1 MPTPQD
7 PRIAFIIPAYNE
19 AGAIGQTIDE
29 ARRQVPG
36 CLVVVCDNNSTDTT
50 ALEAERAGAVVL
62 YEPVRGKGNA
72 VRRLLRDVE
81 AEIYVMVD
89 GDNTYDLSGIAAAID
104 RLQSQGFDLLTGDR
118 LASAASHMRRGH
130 GAGNRLFS
138 GLLKAITGVGTA
150 DVFSGLRILSRRLV
164 RSFPAV
170 SSEFEIET
178 ELSIFASRMRLPAA
192 DFPTHVRRR
201 VGTESK
207 LNTLRDGLKISA
219 FILRLLHREFP
230 LRLYGPLGLL
240 ILLVS
245 LVLFAGVYRDYL
257 DTGQV
262 ARMPTLVFSLFG
274 VAGSMALFGLGL
286 ILKEISNF
294 KYENRYFSYLANR

>member
-1 MPTPQD
+1 MASSPD
-7 PRIAFIIPAYNE
+7 PVIVFIIPAYNE
-19 AGAIGQTIDE
+19 EGAIGQTIDDV
-29 ARRQVPG
+29 RRHAPG
-36 CLVVVCDNNSTDTT
+36 CEIFVCDNLSSDNT

-62 YEPVRGKGNA
+62 QEPIRGKGNA

-81 AEIYVMVD
+81 ADIYVMVD
-89 GDNTYDLSGIAAAID
+89 GDNTYDLSGIAIAID
-104 RLQSQGFDLLTGDR
+104 RFRRQRFDLLTGDR

-130 GAGNRLFS
+130 GAGNRIFS
-138 GLLKAITGVGTA
+138 SMLKIIAGVDTA

-164 RSFPAV
+164 RSFPAI

-178 ELSIFASRMRLPAA
+178 ELSIFVSRMKLPSG

-207 LNTLRDGLKISA
+207 LNTLRDGLKIST
-219 FILRLLHREFP
+219 FFLRLLHREFP
-230 LRLYGPLGLL
+230 LRLYVPLGAL

-245 LVLFAGVYRDYL
+245 LIMFVGVYMEFL
-257 DTGQV
+257 STGLV
-262 ARMPTLVFSLFG
+262 ARMPTLFFSLFG
-274 VAGSMALFGLGL
+274 IASSILLFGLG
-286 ILKEISNF
+286 IVLKEISNL